1 MLLGWSLTPQKRDTD
16 LQQES
21 GTLKEK
27 KIQDMKKKIL
37 TIKGGSNKECYAE
50 GK

>member
-21 GTLKEK
+21 GTLK
-27 KIQDMKKKIL
+27 KKKSGYDE
-37 TIKGGSNKECYAE
+37 KNPHY
-50 GK
+50 